1 MELNGHC
8 QHHHVL
14 GCHKLLPELLL
25 HWLQVESVLVSE
37 EILLGHHKL
46 LHKLLLHWPLV
57 EDLLVLVEGKHL
69 AMDPV
74 AVVTT
79 LLV

>member
-1 MELNGHC
+1 M
-8 QHHHVL
+8 
-14 GCHKLLPELLL
+14 
-25 HWLQVESVLVSE
+25 LVSE